1 MLNASLPFLSRFA
14 ALGLAACL
22 AAPVAQAATI
32 SSTFDTGTEG
42 WLTSE
47 FTANSAASGL
57 PTQAATGGNPGGRLI
72 TTDVFSWHAFVAG
85 PQFTGDKSAFYG
97 GNLSFDLRTNFTTSA
112 SPEFPVV
119 ILYGTNGQAVQGR
132 GIYPGS
138 GAGYVNYAFSLD
150 ESAWQTYV
158 SGTDT
163 AGVTPSQGAF
173 QAILGSLSSIRIS
186 ADFYTGDDSYDL
198 DNFIMTSPGGTTVV
212 PVPGALVLLGSGL
225 GLLGFAGRARR
236 SKA

>member
-1 MLNASLPFLSRFA
+1 MLNASLPFLSRCA

-22 AAPVAQAATI
+22 VAPVAQAATI

-42 WLTSE
+42 WRTSD
-47 FTANSAASGL
+47 FLVNSAVFDL

-72 TTDVFSWHAFVAG
+72 TSDVFGFHAFVAG

-112 SPEFPVV
+112 SPENPVV
-119 ILYGTNGQAVQGR
+119 ILYGTNGQSVQGR
-132 GIYPGS
+132 GFYPGS
-138 GAGYVNYAFSLD
+138 GAGYVNYAFLLD
-150 ESAWQTYV
+150 ESAWQTHQSNNDAV
-158 SGTDT
+158 
-163 AGVTPSQGAF
+163 GVVPSQGAF
-173 QAILGSLSSIRIS
+173 QAILGSLSSIRIN
-186 ADFYTGDDSYDL
+186 ADFYNGSDSYDL
-198 DNFIMTSPGGTTVV
+198 DNFTMTSPGGTTVV